1 MIEGLDGP
9 DNHAFRAAQPAQ
21 QPGKAPF
28 EEVRAKSAPGSDDG
42 RSDRDWFAE
51 REFQMAQVQ
60 LPNGWRFV
68 DSKEDSAR
76 CELDPTPSR
85 FSGETGYS
93 GSLGSVEDVLQAA
106 EEASR
111 RMEVLARELH
121 CLGIYPDGDD
131 GPRAA

>member
-1 MIEGLDGP
+1 
-9 DNHAFRAAQPAQ
+9 
-21 QPGKAPF
+21 
-28 EEVRAKSAPGSDDG
+28 
-42 RSDRDWFAE
+42 
-51 REFQMAQVQ
+51 MAQVQ

-85 FSGETGYS
+85 LSGETGYS